1 MEKNIVLTLDGGGIR
16 GLIQIRIL
24 KRILDKFPELQ
35 EKILFIGGTSVGA
48 INGSGLGIGLKPAEV
63 EKLLYEGAPEVFED
77 SIFDDIKDLG
87 RLLGAQYSVFNLK
100 DVLLKQLQQKKV
112 KDLSIDCGFTVF
124 DMQKWEPVFINSL
137 EQKYDDMLLLDAVT
151 GSGSALTF
159 FELWKY
165 MTDGGIWAVNPTM
178 ASLALLKSP
187 ASNLGEVFWGDIKI
201 LNIGSGD
208 FHEPPMKLKHDED
221 IGYVQLAQLIPDVF
235 LDGVN
240 KMIATQAGW
249 ILHDDFHRV
258 SPALPEKIGMDDW
271 KKRDQLLDIAQNE
284 DLSETFKWIEPFR
297 AARLPDP
304 RHGRA
309 GVTTMPVIRR
319 RRISVPRRN
328 SRGSRPR
335 PAPRRNRAV
344 AQAFDRPSARQAP
357 GSSPP
362 SPRSSGSADR
372 GRS

>member
-16 GLIQIRIL
+16 GLIQIRIIG
-24 KRILDKFPELQ
+24 RILDKFPELQ
-35 EKILFIGGTSVGA
+35 EKILFIGGTSVGSV
-48 INGSGLGIGLKPAEV
+48 NGSGLGIGLKPAEV

-77 SIFDDIKDLG
+77 DLFDDIKDLG
-87 RLLGAQYSVFNLK
+87 RLLGAQYSVKNLK
-100 DVLLKQLQQKKV
+100 NVLLKQLQQKKV

-137 EQKYDDMLLLDAVT
+137 ENQYDDMLLLDAVT

-187 ASNLGEVFWGDIKI
+187 ASNLGAVSWGDIKI
-201 LNIGSGD
+201 LNVGSGD

-221 IGYVQLAQLIPDVF
+221 IGYVKLAQLIPDVF

-240 KMIATQAGW
+240 RMIATQAQW

-258 SPALPEKIGMDDW
+258 SPELPEKIGMDNW
-271 KKRDQLLDIAQNE
+271 KKRDELLDIAQKENL
-284 DLSETFKWIEPFR
+284 DDTFNWIE
-297 AARLPDP
+297 ANL
-304 RHGRA
+304 
-309 GVTTMPVIRR
+309 
-319 RRISVPRRN
+319 S
-328 SRGSRPR
+328 
-335 PAPRRNRAV
+335 
-344 AQAFDRPSARQAP
+344 
-357 GSSPP
+357 
-362 SPRSSGSADR
+362 
-372 GRS
+372 